1 MRSGKILTSSL
12 RRLHPKKKKKIENPL
27 PFQQTCSRVLFSKDH
42 IISSHKK
49 SLQAGQTPGKET
61 METPW
66 FPNMAARENHLG
78 SFADCRHTGL
88 TKNRV
93 GIGIL

>member
-1 MRSGKILTSSL
+1 MRSGKILTDSL
-12 RRLHPKKKKKIENPL
+12 RSLHPKKKKKIENPL

-42 IISSHKK
+42 ILSSHKK
-49 SLQAGQTPGKET
+49 SLQGGQTPSKET
-61 METPW
+61 VETLW
-66 FPNMAARENHLG
+66 FPNVAARENHLG
-78 SFADCRHTGL
+78 SFADSRNTGL